1 MSVYSSLL
9 NDDGKEVVRLP
20 ADIVQYIDEQRLDQN
35 LSREDYIRAA
45 LHCSLQPKIQKQQ
58 NNSFIVKEVIYT

>member
-20 ADIVQYIDEQRLDQN
+20 ADILQYIDEQRQNQN

-45 LHCSLQPKIQKQQ
+45 LRCSLQPKIQKQQ
-58 NNSFIVKEVIYT
+58 NNSFTTKEVIYT